1 MKSKLLNAGLV
12 LTSLLG
18 YLEWG
23 SDNSMYLFQ
32 MERDILSKLF
42 SDPASM
48 IHPLIVLPI
57 LGQILLII
65 TLFQKQPKKL
75 LTYLGI
81 GGIGLL
87 LFLML
92 FIGLLEMN
100 ARIVLSTLPFLSI
113 SIVTL
118 QYHYRTREALKK

>member
-12 LTSLLG
+12 LSSLLG

-23 SDNSMYLFQ
+23 GDNSMYLFQ
-32 MERDILSKLF
+32 MEKDILSKLF

-48 IHPLIVLPI
+48 IHPLIVLPL

-81 GGIGLL
+81 AGIGLL

-92 FIGLLEMN
+92 FIGLLQMN
-100 ARIVLSTLPFLSI
+100 ARIVLSTLPFLGI
-113 SIVTL
+113 SILTL
-118 QYHYRTREALKK
+118 RHYYLKRSPLS

>member
-12 LTSLLG
+12 LSSLLG

-23 SDNSMYLFQ
+23 GDNSMYLFQ
-32 MERDILSKLF
+32 MEKDILSKLF
-42 SDPASM
+42 SDPASV
-48 IHPLIVLPI
+48 IHPLIILPL

-92 FIGLLEMN
+92 FIGLLQMN
-100 ARIVLSTLPFLSI
+100 ARIVLSTLPFLGI
-113 SIVTL
+113 SVVTL
-118 QYHYRTREALKK
+118 RHYYLKRSPLS

>member
-1 MKSKLLNAGLV
+1 MKSKILNAGLV

-23 SDNSMYLFQ
+23 GDNSMYLFQ
-32 MERDILSKLF
+32 MEKDILSKLF

-48 IHPLIVLPI
+48 IHPLIIFPI

-65 TLFQKQPKKL
+65 TLFQKQPNKL
-75 LTYLGI
+75 LTYLGL

-92 FIGLLEMN
+92 FIGLLQMN
-100 ARIVLSTLPFLSI
+100 ARIVLSTLPFLGF

-118 QYHYRTREALKK
+118 RHYYIKKHPLS